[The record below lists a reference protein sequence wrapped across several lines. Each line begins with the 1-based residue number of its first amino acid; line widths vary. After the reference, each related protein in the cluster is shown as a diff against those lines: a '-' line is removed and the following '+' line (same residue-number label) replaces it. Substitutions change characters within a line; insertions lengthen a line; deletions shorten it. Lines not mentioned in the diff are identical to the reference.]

1 MPILVGKETR
11 AIVQGI
17 TGNQGS
23 FHARLMLEY
32 GTKIVAGVTPGK
44 GGTKLQ
50 DVPVYD
56 TVATA
61 KDETNADSSVIFVP
75 APYAKEAAMEAMD
88 AALNPVVIITEGIP
102 ARDEMVIMRYAR
114 EHSTVIVGPN
124 TPGVI
129 TPGQSKL
136 GIMPGNVFRPGS
148 VGLASRSGTLTYEI
162 AASLTHAGIGQS
174 TCLGIGGDPIVGLSF
189 VDVLKMFRED
199 SGTESLVLIGEIGG
213 TAEEDAAKYI
223 ADTRYP
229 KPVVAYVT
237 GKAAPPGK
245 RMGHAGAIITGSE
258 GTADNK
264 IRSLVYRLRKPK
276 TATLIFSSVKM
287 VCTGSKSER
296 QARKAVLKVVDD
308 LKRDG
313 IVILGKPE
321 STIQNIVASAGLGG
335 YIDLEKATYGLKKT
349 MYEPEQFPGLI
360 YRMDEPKVVI
370 LLFASGKLVCTGAK
384 REIQVGIAVNKL
396 QQILESKNLIF
407 SEGTEKP
414 RLPPLPA
421 KELEKERLKVEQ
433 ARAKQEK
440 EKTDEKDKDED

>member
-245 RMGHAGAIITGSE
+245 RMGHAGAIITGSK

-264 IRSLVYRLRKPK
+264 IRSLVAAGVRVAEIP
-276 TATLIFSSVKM
+276 S
-287 VCTGSKSER
+287 
-296 QARKAVLKVVDD
+296 
-308 LKRDG
+308 G
-313 IVILGKPE
+313 IPE
-321 STIQNIVASAGLGG
+321 
-335 YIDLEKATYGLKKT
+335 
-349 MYEPEQFPGLI
+349 
-360 YRMDEPKVVI
+360 
-370 LLFASGKLVCTGAK
+370 LLVRRVQTV
-384 REIQVGIAVNKL
+384 R
-396 QQILESKNLIF
+396 
-407 SEGTEKP
+407 
-414 RLPPLPA
+414 
-421 KELEKERLKVEQ
+421 
-433 ARAKQEK
+433 
-440 EKTDEKDKDED
+440 